1 MAWIL
6 FLLAVGCFVEMFFTT
21 SLALGIFCLLFS
33 FALMIVATMLLL
45 AARVGD
51 ATRNVNILSPEEL
64 RVMREQAETQRAAN
78 AAAGAGMTSSETTSR
93 PPPPAS
99 T

>member
-6 FLLAVGCFVEMFFTT
+6 FLFAVGCFVAMFFTT

-33 FALMIVATMLLL
+33 FALMLVATMLLL

-51 ATRNVNILSPEEL
+51 ATRNVDVLSPEEL
-64 RVMREQAETQRAAN
+64 RVIREQADATRAAN
-78 AAAGAGMTSSETTSR
+78 TAAAANLTASGTPSE
-93 PPPPAS
+93 PPPSAS
-99 T
+99 A